1 MKRNPAL
8 LLGILATVAAA
19 FVWHEP
25 GGAAERFTVAA
36 ERTMRITLDHYE
48 MPGIAVQLQRAPLT
62 RTLWF
67 DGRADDFQRGEILRI
82 GREVP
87 GVAATSWAGQRT
99 KRALPL
105 LAEIMLM
112 ALASFAIGAVLA
124 YIAALR
130 RRAREA
136 IYA

>member
-8 LLGILATVAAA
+8 AFGILATLAAT

-25 GGAAERFTVAA
+25 GGAADRFAATA
-36 ERTMRITLDHYE
+36 ERTMRTTLDHYE
-48 MPGIAVQLQRAPLT
+48 MPGIAVRLQRGPLT

-87 GVAATSWAGQRT
+87 GVAATAWAGQPAP
-99 KRALPL
+99 RALPL

-112 ALASFAIGAVLA
+112 ALASFAAGAVLA